1 MQLSDHFSLAELVAS
16 STATR
21 LGIDNTPSPQIVA
34 ALGVTAAGLEQVRS
48 LLGGQPMHIDSGY
61 RCPALNA
68 AVRGAK
74 NSAHMSGFAA
84 DFVCPSFGTP
94 IEIVRAIQ
102 ASNLQFDQCIV
113 ECNAWVHISFAPD
126 MRRQVLTAHF
136 GPGGTTYTQGV

>member
-1 MQLSDHFSLAELVAS
+1 MTLTTHFTLDELVAS

-21 LGIDNTPSPQIVA
+21 LGIDNTPPPQIVA
-34 ALGVTAAGLEQVRS
+34 ALGVTAAGLEQVRT
-48 LLGGQPMHIDSGY
+48 LLGDKPMHIDSGY

-74 NSAHMSGFAA
+74 NSAHMSGYAV
-84 DFVCPSFGTP
+84 DFVCPGFGTP

-102 ASNLQFDQCIV
+102 ASPIHFDLLIQ
-113 ECNAWVHISFAPD
+113 EGTWVHISFAPD

-136 GPGGTTYTQGV
+136 GPGGTTYTQGA